1 MKLMNLTV
9 FVLTT
14 ITLFSSIVGVASLS
28 EEEKKSIVKILK
40 RILTNSEF
48 LALDG
53 PKQLNVLISIYNI
66 VERNEIMF
74 L

>member
-1 MKLMNLTV
+1 VN
-9 FVLTT
+9 
-14 ITLFSSIVGVASLS
+14 VASLS
-28 EEEKKSIVKILK
+28 EEEKKSIVEILK
-40 RILTNSEF
+40 RILTNPEF

-53 PKQLNVLISIYNI
+53 PKQLNVLIAIYNI

>member
-1 MKLMNLTV
+1 MKLMTLTV

-14 ITLFSSIVGVASLS
+14 IILFSSIVAVASLS
-28 EEEKKSIVKILK
+28 EEEKKSIEEILK
-40 RILTNSEF
+40 RILTNPEF

-53 PKQLNVLISIYNI
+53 PKQLNVLIAIYNI